1 MHIHEYTWNRRLFF
15 PLTTLWRIA
24 MNPLIPAK
32 TLGHGLVLISALF
45 LLQANSALAA
55 EAVGDAQRQASDLLS
70 GTVGGRAKMVDAS
83 RAIASASEQTPGL
96 DPQEQA
102 RQLILGK
109 PNLGGTNALGAQIN
123 ATPAVSA
130 RGNYRRYADP
140 QESARR
146 MILGYRAGVPGDSAQ
161 TVAAG

>member
-1 MHIHEYTWNRRLFF
+1 MH
-15 PLTTLWRIA
+15 
-24 MNPLIPAK
+24 PLIPAK
-32 TLGHGLVLISALF
+32 TLGHGLVLISTLF

-83 RAIASASEQTPGL
+83 RASASASEQTSDL

-102 RQLILGK
+102 RQFILGK
-109 PNLGGTNALGAQIN
+109 ANLRGTNGRPVALGAQIN
-123 ATPAVSA
+123 ATPAVST
-130 RGNYRRYADP
+130 RGNHRAYADP

-146 MILGYRAGVPGDSAQ
+146 MILGYRAGVPGDSPG
-161 TVAAG
+161 TAAPG

>member
-1 MHIHEYTWNRRLFF
+1 
-15 PLTTLWRIA
+15 

-45 LLQANSALAA
+45 LLQANGALAA
-55 EAVGDAQRQASDLLS
+55 EAVGDAQSQASDLLS

-83 RAIASASEQTPGL
+83 RAIASANERTPGL

-109 PNLGGTNALGAQIN
+109 PSLGGTNGRPVARGAQIN
-123 ATPAVSA
+123 ATPAVST
-130 RGNYRRYADP
+130 RGDHRTYADP

-146 MILGYRAGVPGDSAQ
+146 MILGYRMGGTAGRLSRSG
-161 TVAAG
+161 G

>member
-1 MHIHEYTWNRRLFF
+1 
-15 PLTTLWRIA
+15 

-45 LLQANSALAA
+45 LLQANNALAA

-70 GTVGGRAKMVDAS
+70 GTVGGRARMVDAS

-109 PNLGGTNALGAQIN
+109 PNLGGTHGRPAALGAQTN
-123 ATPAVSA
+123 ATPAVA
-130 RGNYRRYADP
+130 TRGNHRRYADP

-146 MILGYRAGVPGDSAQ
+146 MILGYRAGVPGDSAR
-161 TVAAG
+161 TAAAG

>member
-1 MHIHEYTWNRRLFF
+1 MESSIVLSTHHPRRF
-15 PLTTLWRIA
+15 A

-55 EAVGDAQRQASDLLS
+55 EAVGDAQRQAGDLLS

-83 RAIASASEQTPGL
+83 RAIASASERTPSL

-109 PNLGGTNALGAQIN
+109 PNLGGTRGRPVALGAQIN
-123 ATPAVSA
+123 ATPAVA
-130 RGNYRRYADP
+130 TRGNHRGYADP

-146 MILGYRAGVPGDSAQ
+146 MILGYRAGVPSDSTRTA
-161 TVAAG
+161 AAG